1 MMLNILRALAPAV
14 LAVSALPA
22 AEPLPAAIL
31 QREYAHPL
39 HSPGAPGCLFNQP
52 VWRILSGAL
61 PAGLRLDSSG
71 RLAGLPTSPGLFR
84 FTTLDQTLCGGAV
97 RDWTLAVRGAPIL
110 AAEPREIEL
119 TSGETAFLTVDASW
133 RDLPYSAR
141 SASPWLRLRPERGRT
156 PPEGSVLAGDR
167 VAVLAS
173 QAGEAEIVLSAWGAA
188 EAVRIRVRA
197 R

>member
-1 MMLNILRALAPAV
+1 MMLNLLRALAPAV
-14 LAVSALPA
+14 LAASTLPA

-31 QREYAHPL
+31 HREYAHPL
-39 HSPGAPGCLFNQP
+39 RGPGAPGCLFNQP

-61 PAGLRLDSSG
+61 PPGLRLESSG
-71 RLAGLPTSPGLFR
+71 RILGLPTSPGLFR
-84 FTTLDQTLCGGAV
+84 FTTLDQTVCGGGA

-119 TSGETAFLTVDASW
+119 DSGETAFLTVDASW
-133 RDLPYSAR
+133 RDLPYSAL
-141 SASPWLRLRPERGRT
+141 SASSWLHLRPERGRT

-167 VAVLAS
+167 VAVRAS
-173 QAGEAEIVLSAWGAA
+173 QAGETEIILSAWGAA